1 MITCRF
7 GSDGSEHSWEVW
19 RSIKWRMES
28 VWLLSTE
35 LLAHSCAAAAEH
47 GLGSVLVSALLSP
60 AGENLKPNQ
69 RVAVLLPIAE
79 PAAKK
84 GASLFGACAVF
95 SLQATPDLPSECRG
109 DYLRASSAS
118 VRGNYSEYSQVAAR

>member
-19 RSIKWRMES
+19 RSIKWKMES

-35 LLAHSCAAAAEH
+35 LLAHSCAAAAER

-60 AGENLKPNQ
+60 AGENLKPVNQTASLSQ

-95 SLQATPDLPSECRG
+95 SLQADRG
-109 DYLRASSAS
+109 GKSPTSPQS
-118 VRGNYSEYSQVAAR
+118 VGEII

>member
-1 MITCRF
+1 
-7 GSDGSEHSWEVW
+7 
-19 RSIKWRMES
+19 MES

-35 LLAHSCAAAAEH
+35 LLAHSCAAAAER

-60 AGENLKPNQ
+60 AGENLKPVNQTASLSQ

-95 SLQATPDLPSECRG
+95 SLQADRG
-109 DYLRASSAS
+109 GKSPTSPQS
-118 VRGNYSEYSQVAAR
+118 VGEII

>member
-19 RSIKWRMES
+19 RSIKWKMES

-35 LLAHSCAAAAEH
+35 LLAHSCAAAAER

-60 AGENLKPNQ
+60 AGENLKPVNQSLSQ
-69 RVAVLLPIAE
+69 RVAVLLLIAE

-95 SLQATPDLPSECRG
+95 SLQADRG
-109 DYLRASSAS
+109 GKSPTSPQS
-118 VRGNYSEYSQVAAR
+118 VGEII